1 MRNSHKVRLFYKI
14 KITVK
19 DTLPYFNYFSFCIRI
34 VYVFSDDVK
43 IVYDLELPS
52 EKPKYI
58 EDLIDNR
65 GWAISTLFV
74 GKDDMFPRNLTAATE
89 TIFHVNMM
97 PVYGLNVYS
106 MLKHK
111 TLVLTIDAMM
121 QIEEKLLFAL
131 NRTDRAQKCLASS
144 TDGKRIV

>member
-19 DTLPYFNYFSFCIRI
+19 EAISTLPYFNYFSFCIRI
-34 VYVFSDDVK
+34 AYVFSDDVK

-97 PVYGLNVYS
+97 PVYGLNVY
-106 MLKHK
+106 
-111 TLVLTIDAMM
+111 
-121 QIEEKLLFAL
+121 
-131 NRTDRAQKCLASS
+131 
-144 TDGKRIV
+144 

>member
-1 MRNSHKVRLFYKI
+1 MFFKI
-14 KITVK
+14 KYPSK
-19 DTLPYFNYFSFCIRI
+19 DAFYASFGYFHSFSSFIR
-34 VYVFSDDVK
+34 VVCLFSDDVK

-74 GKDDMFPRNLTAATE
+74 GKDDLFPRNLTAATE